1 MRLKSFAS
9 RRAWK
14 CKVEGLEDLPQLQV
28 SLDVPGC
35 SAEFQALI
43 TERKEQSRRLR
54 KRVRQEAQQPAPL
67 RTQSSV
73 ETCQKHVLR
82 AAGLAEVV

>member
-35 SAEFQALI
+35 SAEFPWLC
-43 TERKEQSRRLR
+43 R
-54 KRVRQEAQQPAPL
+54 
-67 RTQSSV
+67 
-73 ETCQKHVLR
+73 
-82 AAGLAEVV
+82 